1 LALGVPITHKAIGQN
16 KQLLEMA
23 IKSATSMLEAKVSK
37 EALLL
42 QQFTKLSS
50 LLNQTIN
57 TVECIDISHN
67 QGDATMAAIVAFNIV
82 GPVKSNY
89 RRFNIKIANQSDD
102 YGAIEEALTRHLLK
116 RQAQGMLAD
125 LLIVDGGKGQLRKA
139 EEVVEKLGI
148 QDMILISMA
157 KGAARKTGL
166 EVIYINSAGT
176 ELAIDPQSTEFMLL
190 ARVRDEAHRFAITG
204 HRNKMASKQLSSKLE
219 LVRGIGKMKRRLL
232 LQQFGGLVEIENATI
247 EELASVPGIN
257 LVLARRI
264 YHALRNPV
272 ENKK

>member
-1 LALGVPITHKAIGQN
+1 
-16 KQLLEMA
+16 
-23 IKSATSMLEAKVSK
+23 
-37 EALLL
+37 
-42 QQFTKLSS
+42 
-50 LLNQTIN
+50 
-57 TVECIDISHN
+57 
-67 QGDATMAAIVAFNIV
+67 
-82 GPVKSNY
+82 
-89 RRFNIKIANQSDD
+89 
-102 YGAIEEALTRHLLK
+102 
-116 RQAQGMLAD
+116 